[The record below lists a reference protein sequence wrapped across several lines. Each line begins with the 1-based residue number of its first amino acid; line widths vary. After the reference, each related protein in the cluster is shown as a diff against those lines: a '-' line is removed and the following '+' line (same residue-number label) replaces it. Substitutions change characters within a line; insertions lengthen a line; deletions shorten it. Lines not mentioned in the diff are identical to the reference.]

1 MVDIINRKIDKI
13 KFYSAGNNWIG
24 YSGGTILL
32 SQNMLST
39 GDSIIEN
46 YSTDN
51 IFKIT
56 IKKRRKKKKKK
67 NVYISSFLVIIKFFF
82 LSQQIIPERII
93 LSLCLYIL
101 SLLSFPIG
109 LITFFFLFFSHS
121 FFYYV
126 FFILTQ
132 PIRMKFHSF

>member
-56 IKKRRKKKKKK
+56 IKKRRKKKRKKMC
-67 NVYISSFLVIIKFFF
+67 IFHLFLLSSNFFF
-82 LSQQIIPERII
+82 YPS
-93 LSLCLYIL
+93 
-101 SLLSFPIG
+101 
-109 LITFFFLFFSHS
+109 
-121 FFYYV
+121 
-126 FFILTQ
+126 
-132 PIRMKFHSF
+132 K